1 MRRRGTGES
10 GDDRS
15 LRRRNTRPY
24 SAQGDEAPR
33 LQQDRYGVYNGMT
46 WAKLKGYLDAKFP
59 KSKYP
64 GLEFKEQRLGD
75 YWVFEV
81 PELLTTDDKKEL
93 EKLRDKS
100 QTRHPSQSPE
110 PE

>member
-1 MRRRGTGES
+1 
-10 GDDRS
+10 
-15 LRRRNTRPY
+15 
-24 SAQGDEAPR
+24 
-33 LQQDRYGVYNGMT
+33 MT
-46 WAKLKGYLDAKFP
+46 WDKLKSYLEAKFP

-64 GLEFKEQRLGD
+64 GLEFKEVRVDD

-81 PELLTTDDKKEL
+81 PELLTADDRKQL
-93 EKLRDKS
+93 EKLRDQD